1 MADVSVKSKGKE
13 AQSSG
18 EVRQSGS
25 QSLHSQTQERGM
37 SKYGPP
43 SSIFS
48 LSPRDFFSA
57 SPFELM
63 RRFTED
69 MDRFFEAGTS
79 NNGWSQSMSM
89 WAPPIE
95 VRETDGRLNICAE
108 LPGIR
113 KEDIKVELTPEGL
126 VISGERK
133 REQEETR
140 GGIYRSERS
149 YGSFRRTIPV
159 PDEAQ
164 IDQAKATFENGVLT
178 VDVPLPETTQRRR
191 EIPIEGNDGNQSRAM
206 GQSQQPS
213 AQGQSSE
220 GSKTKAA

>member
-1 MADVSVKSKGKE
+1 MADASIKNKAKE
-13 AQSSG
+13 TPSSG
-18 EVRQSGS
+18 EERQSGS
-25 QSLHSQTQERGM
+25 QSLQSQAQERGM
-37 SKYGPP
+37 SKYGP
-43 SSIFS
+43 SSVFS
-48 LSPRDFFSA
+48 LTPREFFTS

-69 MDRFFEAGTS
+69 MDRFFEAGMP
-79 NNGWSQSMSM
+79 NNGWSQSTSM
-89 WAPPIE
+89 WAPPVE
-95 VRETDGRLNICAE
+95 VKETDGRLSICAE

-113 KEDIKVELTPEGL
+113 KEDIKVELTPAGL

-133 REQEETR
+133 REQEEKH

-149 YGSFRRTIPV
+149 YGSFVRTI

-178 VDVPLPETTQRRR
+178 VDVPVPETTQRRR
-191 EIPIEGNDGNQSRAM
+191 EIPIEGNDGDQSRAT
-206 GQSQQPS
+206 GQSQPS
-213 AQGQSSE
+213 AQGQSTQ